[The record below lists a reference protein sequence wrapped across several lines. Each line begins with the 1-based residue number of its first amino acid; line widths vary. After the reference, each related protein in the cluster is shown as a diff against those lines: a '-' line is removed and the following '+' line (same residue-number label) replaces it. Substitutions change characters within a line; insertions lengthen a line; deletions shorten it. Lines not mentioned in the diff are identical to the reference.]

1 MCLDSDDS
9 VRRLK
14 VLERPLVPEAD
25 LERRRPDV
33 FVLPYLEGRSTTQLM
48 KEVVRDVTATDGTEW
63 DRRAGSVLREAPQP
77 RPAVVVLR
85 ALGLGDLL
93 TAVPAL
99 RALADAFPRHPRLLA
114 APAVLAPL
122 ARASGAVDEVIPA
135 DGLDEPLHRRLHGA
149 GLAVNLHGRG
159 PESHDL
165 LLATEPRRLVAFTH
179 PAVPASS
186 QGPRWR
192 PDEHEVAR
200 WCRLLSE
207 SGIAADPTR
216 LDLELPPG
224 PVPHGAAGATLVH
237 PGAASPSRR
246 WPPERFA
253 EVIRAEVGQGRRVI
267 VTGGPAE
274 VDLAHDVAAR
284 AGLPDDAVHAGQGG
298 VLTIGRLVAAAGRVV
313 CGDTGI
319 AHLAT
324 ALRTPSVVLFG
335 PTSPALWGPPPDRPW
350 HRALWAGTSGDPH
363 GQLPDPGLLAI
374 DVDQVTEALA
384 DLPAAAAPRPARR
397 AALRGRVA

>member
-1 MCLDSDDS
+1 MT
-9 VRRLK
+9 
-14 VLERPLVPEAD
+14 A
-25 LERRRPDV
+25 
-33 FVLPYLEGRSTTQLM
+33 
-48 KEVVRDVTATDGTEW
+48 VT
-63 DRRAGSVLREAPQP
+63 
-77 RPAVVVLR
+77 PAVVVLR

-93 TAVPAL
+93 TAIPAL

-114 APAVLAPL
+114 TPAVLAPL
-122 ARASGAVDEVIPA
+122 ARATGAVDDVVPA
-135 DGLDEPLHRRLHGA
+135 EGLAEPLDPRLRGA

-159 PESHDL
+159 PESSDL
-165 LLATEPRRLVAFTH
+165 LLATEPRRLVAFAH

-186 QGPRWR
+186 SGPRWR

-200 WCRLLSE
+200 WCRLLEE

-224 PVPHGAAGATLVH
+224 PVPHGAQGATLIH

-246 WPPERFA
+246 WPPDRFA
-253 EVIRAEVGQGRRVI
+253 EVARTEVAGGRRVI
-267 VTGGPAE
+267 VTGGPTE
-274 VDLAHDVAAR
+274 VELAHDVADR
-284 AGLPDDAVHAGQGG
+284 AGLPESAVHAGQSG
-298 VLTIGRLVAAAGRVV
+298 VLTIGRLVAAADRVV

-350 HRALWAGTSGDPH
+350 HRALWAGTTGDPH
-363 GQLPDPGLLAI
+363 GHLPDPGLLALE
-374 DVDQVTEALA
+374 VDQVLEALA
-384 DLPAAAAPRPARR
+384 DLPAAQAPRPARR
-397 AALRGRVA
+397 ATARGRVA

>member
-1 MCLDSDDS
+1 MAVSAAT
-9 VRRLK
+9 
-14 VLERPLVPEAD
+14 P
-25 LERRRPDV
+25 
-33 FVLPYLEGRSTTQLM
+33 ST
-48 KEVVRDVTATDGTEW
+48 A
-63 DRRAGSVLREAPQP
+63 
-77 RPAVVVLR
+77 PAVVVLR

-122 ARASGAVDEVIPA
+122 ARASGAVDEVVPA
-135 DGLDEPLHRRLHGA
+135 EGLDEPLHRRLRGA

-165 LLATEPRRLVAFTH
+165 LLATEPRRLVAFAH

-200 WCRLLSE
+200 WCRLLEE

-224 PVPHGAAGATLVH
+224 PVPHGAQGATLIH

-253 EVIRAEVGQGRRVI
+253 EVARTEAAGGRRVI
-267 VTGGPAE
+267 VTGGPTEAE
-274 VDLAHDVAAR
+274 LAHDVADR
-284 AGLPDDAVHAGQGG
+284 AGLPESAVHAGQGG
-298 VLTIGRLVAAAGRVV
+298 VLTIGRLVAAADRVV

-350 HRALWAGTSGDPH
+350 HRSLWAGTTGDPH
-363 GQLPDPGLLAI
+363 GHLPDPGLLALE
-374 DVDQVTEALA
+374 VDQVLEALA
-384 DLPAAAAPRPARR
+384 DLPEATTPRPTRR
-397 AALRGRVA
+397 AVRGQVA